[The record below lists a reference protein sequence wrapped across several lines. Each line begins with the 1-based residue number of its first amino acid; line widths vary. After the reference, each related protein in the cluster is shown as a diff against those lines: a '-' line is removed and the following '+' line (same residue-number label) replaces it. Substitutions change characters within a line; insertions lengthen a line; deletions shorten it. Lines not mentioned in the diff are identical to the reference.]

1 MTDSASPLVSTEW
14 LERNLNSPDLRVV
27 DATYYLPVESGD
39 ARAEY
44 EQEHIP
50 GAVFFDID
58 DIKDNQDSLPHMLPP
73 PEVFSSKVRKLGL
86 GDGTRIVVYDRKG
99 LMSAPRVWW
108 MFRVFGHRDVF
119 VLDGGLPKWKAE
131 QRPLDDHPV
140 LPEER
145 HFTARLDTT
154 RIRDRHKILGNI
166 EAGEEQVVD
175 ARSTGRF
182 EGRDHEPWPGRQSG
196 RIPGSYNVPYTN
208 LIDAESGCLKTP
220 SGLRRQFEEAGVDLK
235 APIVTSCGSGIT
247 AAALA
252 MALDILGHRDVALY
266 DGSWAEWGLAE
277 KLPIDKGPASKASAS
292 TER

>member
-1 MTDSASPLVSTEW
+1 MTDTASPLVSTEW
-14 LERNLNSPDLRVV
+14 LEKNLNSPDLRVV
-27 DATYYLPVESGD
+27 DATYYLPVENGD

-58 DIKDNQDSLPHMLPP
+58 DIKDSQDSLPHMLPP

-108 MFRVFGHRDVF
+108 MFRVFGHRDVY

-166 EAGEEQVVD
+166 EAREEQVVD
-175 ARSTGRF
+175 ARSSGRF
-182 EGRDHEPWPGRQSG
+182 EGRDQEPWPGRQWG

-220 SGLRRQFEEAGVDLK
+220 DALRRQFEEAGVDLK

-277 KLPIDKGPASKASAS
+277 NLPIDKGPLPAS